1 MALRI
6 GSLVAYACTAA
17 WGVALIAAFLLNR
30 HHDLVYLPGWLASLA
45 RELTAR
51 PIIGAAGLFQSLGG
65 VVIAT
70 LVVVAWW
77 GLGSAIL
84 GLLVS
89 SRDLGSRALDWSVR
103 CLLGAGAWST
113 FWLFVGLV
121 KLYRAPV
128 AVIALALGLSLA
140 VWAWRR
146 EEPVLV
152 AHGPRPWPEIV
163 LIALVTGLTAVAQEP
178 EARPESPTGGG

>member
-84 GLLVS
+84 GFFFVDLPKSCDAVS
-89 SRDLGSRALDWSVR
+89 PAALSSV
-103 CLLGAGAWST
+103 LDAFEDA
-113 FWLFVGLV
+113 
-121 KLYRAPV
+121 
-128 AVIALALGLSLA
+128 
-140 VWAWRR
+140 
-146 EEPVLV
+146 
-152 AHGPRPWPEIV
+152 
-163 LIALVTGLTAVAQEP
+163 AVASMAKSAPCNWPADGAPLDSDEGAAYSP
-178 EARPESPTGGG
+178 SGTVTPLSGPGEARKERQ